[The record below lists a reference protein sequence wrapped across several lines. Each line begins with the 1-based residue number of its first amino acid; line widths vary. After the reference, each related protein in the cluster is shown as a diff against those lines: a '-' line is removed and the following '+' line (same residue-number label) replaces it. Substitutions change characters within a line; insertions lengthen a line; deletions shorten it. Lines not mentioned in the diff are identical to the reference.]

1 MLAEAVLSANA
12 LDDQVARMASS
23 DLVVDLHS
31 PNVLF
36 VKKEV
41 CGEDGRTVHDLLVCA
56 GVCTRYSPRSLS
68 LVKVYQ
74 FPAEGTVS
82 CESVMS
88 MGAFAS
94 STND

>member
-1 MLAEAVLSANA
+1 MLAEAVFSANA
-12 LDDQVARMASS
+12 LDDHVARMASS

-31 PNVLF
+31 SDVLF
-36 VKKEV
+36 VKKKV

-56 GVCTRYSPRSLS
+56 GVYTRYSSRSLC
-68 LVKVYQ
+68 LVKVDR

-82 CESVMS
+82 CESVML

>member
-1 MLAEAVLSANA
+1 MS
-12 LDDQVARMASS
+12 RGWRSS

-31 PNVLF
+31 PDVLF
-36 VKKEV
+36 VKKKV
-41 CGEDGRTVHDLLVCA
+41 GGEDGRTVYDLLLVWA
-56 GVCTRYSPRSLS
+56 GVYTRYSPRSLS
-68 LVKVYQ
+68 LMGVDQ

-82 CESVMS
+82 CERVML